1 MNVRR
6 LARVWIPPLARVH
19 PGTRPPRMRPPF
31 HGSRRMRGSCH
42 IALINPPCALAHPAP
57 ISRRLLASG
66 REKRGASEGPA
77 RSSPR
82 QVRRDQRRPA

>member
-31 HGSRRMRGSCH
+31 HGGRRMRGSCH
-42 IALINPPCALAHPAP
+42 IALLTLPPSCALAHPTPIAAAIAP
-57 ISRRLLASG
+57 TLPDRSAWHESG
-66 REKRGASEGPA
+66 SAP
-77 RSSPR
+77 
-82 QVRRDQRRPA
+82 